1 MATPTTSI
9 TEKTLTDACL
19 DRLSATHVEVVDV
32 SGGCGQSFDIKI
44 VSKEFEGVSTLQRH
58 RMVNN
63 ALKEEISHLHAFSQK
78 TFTPSQW
85 LKEQQQQ

>member
-1 MATPTTSI
+1 MASPTTSI

-19 DRLSATHVEVVDV
+19 DRLNAQHVEVVDV

-44 VSKEFEGVSTLQRH
+44 VSSVFEGVSTLKRH

-63 ALKEEISHLHAFSQK
+63 ALKDEISCLHAFSQ
-78 TFTPSQW
+78 
-85 LKEQQQQ
+85 